1 MALDGTYRLPP
12 YFHTLMDAHVAD
24 ATILSRADAES
35 GVGFEDPAKVGRPGL
50 LTRLAAR
57 LSRLSG
63 LASCGLGAAACRA
76 VQTYEACKKAARDVR
91 RQVSGILTEAALAP
105 AGAPSGGGERK
116 ALLSRR
122 VQHGSPLMTT
132 GEARRLLR
140 LAQEEMVRR
149 NEMALEAALD
159 RGGDSLKLMC
169 AIPVPLK
176 TRWDREPAAVRMFF
190 EAEARHWARGG
201 PRENGSFA
209 SEPQCE
215 LTDQDIDNAC
225 KRAAHVYECLRKAL
239 PQADL
244 GQVIDSVCLR
254 GDNED
259 ERAKNLV
266 LDVREKLAQIAA
278 QAEPAARRAAL
289 RARADGEGWKDA
301 IRDQL
306 ARRGDLTPD
315 MRAAVQ
321 RWADELPLHPALLPQ
336 AVEAIVDLGECFQPL
351 YKAARADPATSPA
364 DGRHQEMRSRL
375 AALAEQLGHAA
386 TAISCDYDDLRA
398 WLLEAAIETA
408 SVYQGIED
416 QATDVQQVVAYARHH
431 LVD

>member
-1 MALDGTYRLPP
+1 
-12 YFHTLMDAHVAD
+12 
-24 ATILSRADAES
+24 
-35 GVGFEDPAKVGRPGL
+35 
-50 LTRLAAR
+50 
-57 LSRLSG
+57 
-63 LASCGLGAAACRA
+63 
-76 VQTYEACKKAARDVR
+76 
-91 RQVSGILTEAALAP
+91 
-105 AGAPSGGGERK
+105 
-116 ALLSRR
+116 
-122 VQHGSPLMTT
+122 
-132 GEARRLLR
+132 
-140 LAQEEMVRR
+140 
-149 NEMALEAALD
+149 
-159 RGGDSLKLMC
+159 
-169 AIPVPLK
+169 LK

-375 AALAEQLGHAA
+375 AALAEQLGREAI
-386 TAISCDYDDLRA
+386 AISCDYDDLRA